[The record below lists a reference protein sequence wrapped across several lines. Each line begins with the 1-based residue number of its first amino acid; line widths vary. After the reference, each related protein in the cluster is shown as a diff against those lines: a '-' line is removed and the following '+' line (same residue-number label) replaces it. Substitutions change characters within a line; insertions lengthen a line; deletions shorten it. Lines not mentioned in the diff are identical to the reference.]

1 MAGLN
6 SVQLPDFDRL
16 LTEQYRS
23 LMHQVQDALE
33 HSDNPDYRMVAR
45 CVTGLGEHTAFAILT
60 DLGSPMLDRQMVELR
75 HILHARRRIE
85 QGTYGVCE
93 VCGDALAV
101 PWLHSHLTAARC
113 AACERRSELSIRSH
127 ESNLS

>member
-23 LMHQVQDALE
+23 LMNRVQEALE
-33 HSDNPDYRMVAR
+33 HSGNPDYRSVASR
-45 CVTGLGEHTAFAILT
+45 VAALGEHSAFALLA
-60 DLGSPMLDRQMVELR
+60 DLGLPALDRHMVELR
-75 HILHARRRIE
+75 RILHAKRRIE

-93 VCGDALAV
+93 VCGDPLSI

-113 AACERRSELSIRSH
+113 MACDKRSYAMAS
-127 ESNLS
+127 

>member
-6 SVQLPDFDRL
+6 PVQLPDFDRL

-23 LMHQVQDALE
+23 LMNRVQEALE
-33 HSDNPDYRMVAR
+33 HSSNPDYRMVASR
-45 CVTGLGEHTAFAILT
+45 VSALGERSAFAILA
-60 DLGSPMLDRQMVELR
+60 DLGSPVLDRHMVELR
-75 HILHARRRIE
+75 HILHAKRRIE

-113 AACERRSELSIRSH
+113 AACDKLSATMTS
-127 ESNLS
+127 